1 MKKSIYITLG
11 VLVLV
16 IIALW
21 YFLGKSDGSE
31 QSITVPA
38 KFGEFK
44 VLVVTSG
51 ELEAKSSED
60 ISGPSGLR
68 EFRIWQVKINDII
81 ADGTVVDSG
90 AYVAELDRS
99 DLMNQMKDIETELEK
114 LHSQFTKTRLD
125 TSMEMRSAREELINL
140 RYNLEELQL
149 RFDQSKYEPPATIRQ
164 IQIDLEKG
172 QRAYE
177 QAQNNYHL
185 KHEKAQANMQE
196 VAASLQQSE
205 RRYQQISEILKKFTV
220 YAPKS
225 GMVIHKRSWDGTK
238 QGIGSTLQIGWD
250 NVVASLPNLTEMITK
265 TYVNEIDISKVR
277 VGQQVEIGV
286 DAFPDRKY
294 SGEVTEVANIGEQL
308 RNSNAKVF
316 EVRIVVNESDT
327 ILRPA
332 MTTKNTII
340 TDVIPEAVYI
350 PLESVHTQD
359 TISFVYRAGKQ
370 IKQQVRL
377 GRSNENEIV
386 VTEGLAEGDMVYL
399 TPPAN
404 SDSWKLINLQ

>member
-1 MKKSIYITLG
+1 MKRSIYISLG
-11 VLVLV
+11 VLVIV

-21 YFLGKSDGSE
+21 YFLGRSDGTD
-31 QSITVPA
+31 QAITVPV
-38 KFGEFK
+38 KTGEFK

-81 ADGTVVDSG
+81 PDGTVVDSG

-149 RFDQSKYEPPATIRQ
+149 KYDQSMYEPPATIRQ

-172 QRAYE
+172 QRSYE
-177 QAQNNYHL
+177 QAQNNYQL
-185 KHEKAQANMQE
+185 KLEKAQANMQE

-205 RRYQQISEILKKFTV
+205 RRYEQIKEILKQFTV

-225 GMVIHKRSWDGTK
+225 GMVIHRRNWDGSK
-238 QGIGSTLQIGWD
+238 QGIGSTLQTGWN
-250 NVVASLPNLTEMITK
+250 NVVASLPNLTEMTSK

-277 VGQQVEIGV
+277 TGQKVEIGV
-286 DAFPDRKY
+286 DAFPDRRY
-294 SGEVTEVANIGEQL
+294 TGEVVEVANIGEQL

-316 EVRIVVNESDT
+316 EVKIVVNESDT

-340 TDVIPEAVYI
+340 TDVIADAVYI

-359 TISFVYRAGKQ
+359 TISFVYRAGRQ
-370 IKQQVRL
+370 VKQQVRL

-386 VTEGLAEGDMVYL
+386 VQEGLQAGDMIYL
-399 TPPAN
+399 VPPAN
-404 SDSWKLINLQ
+404 TDKWKLINY

>member
-1 MKKSIYITLG
+1 MKKNIYITLG
-11 VLVLV
+11 VLVVV
-16 IIALW
+16 ILAAW
-21 YFLGKSDGSE
+21 YFIGRSDGSD
-31 QSITVPA
+31 QSITVPV
-38 KFGEFK
+38 KSGEFR

-51 ELEAKSSED
+51 ELEAKNSED

-81 ADGTVVDSG
+81 PDGTVVDSG

-125 TSMEMRSAREELINL
+125 TSMEMRNAREELINL
-140 RYNLEELQL
+140 RYHLEELQL
-149 RFDQSKYEPPATIRQ
+149 RYDQSKFEPPATIRQ

-177 QAQNNYHL
+177 QAQNNYEL
-185 KHEKAQANMQE
+185 RLEKAKANMQE

-205 RRYQQISEILKKFTV
+205 RRYEQIKQILKQFTI

-225 GMVIHKRSWDGTK
+225 GMVIHRRNWDGSK
-238 QGIGSTLQIGWD
+238 QGIGSNIQTGWN
-250 NVVASLPNLTEMITK
+250 NVVASLPNLTEMISR

-277 VGQQVEIGV
+277 SGQQVEIGV
-286 DAFPDRKY
+286 DAFPDRSY
-294 SGEVTEVANIGEQL
+294 TGYVSEVANIGEQL

-316 EVRIVVNESDT
+316 EVRIIVNESDT

-340 TDVIPEAVYI
+340 TEVIPDAVFI
-350 PLESVHTQD
+350 PLECVHTLD
-359 TISFVYRAGKQ
+359 TISFVYRHGRQ
-370 IKQQVRL
+370 MKQQVRL

-386 VTEGLAEGDMVYL
+386 VLEGLAEGDMVYL
-399 TPPAN
+399 VPPAN
-404 SDSWKLINLQ
+404 ADKWKLLNL

>member
-1 MKKSIYITLG
+1 MKKSIYISLG
-11 VLVLV
+11 VVVAV

-21 YFLGKSDGSE
+21 YFFGRTDGSD
-31 QSITVPA
+31 QTITVPA
-38 KFGEFK
+38 RFGEFR

-51 ELEAKSSED
+51 ELEARYSED
-60 ISGPSGLR
+60 INGPSGLR

-81 ADGTVVDSG
+81 PDGTVVDSG

-125 TSMEMRSAREELINL
+125 TSMDMRNAREELINL

-149 RFDQSKYEPPATIRQ
+149 KYDQSMYEPPATIRQ

-172 QRAYE
+172 GRAYE
-177 QAQNNYHL
+177 QAQNNYEL
-185 KHEKAQANMQE
+185 RLEKAKANMQE
-196 VAASLQQSE
+196 VAASLQQTE
-205 RRYQQISEILKKFTV
+205 RRYDQIKQILKQFTIF
-220 YAPKS
+220 APKS
-225 GMVIHKRSWDGTK
+225 GMVIHRRNWDGSK
-238 QGIGSTLQIGWD
+238 QGIGSTIQTGWN
-250 NVVASLPNLTEMITK
+250 NVVASLPNLTEMISK

-277 VGQQVEIGV
+277 TGQKVEIGV
-286 DAFPDRKY
+286 DAFPDRSY
-294 SGEVTEVANIGEQL
+294 TGEIMEVANIGEQL

-316 EVRIVVNESDT
+316 EVRIAVNESDT

-340 TDVIPEAVYI
+340 TEVIPDAVFI

-359 TISFVYRAGKQ
+359 TISFVYRAGRQ
-370 IKQQVRL
+370 VRQQVRL

-386 VTEGLAEGDMVYL
+386 VLEGLQEGDQVYL
-399 TPPAN
+399 IPPAN
-404 SDSWKLINLQ
+404 ADKWKLINL

>member
-11 VLVLV
+11 VLIVVLL
-16 IIALW
+16 ALW
-21 YFLGKSDGSE
+21 YFIGRGDKTE
-31 QSITVPA
+31 NTIVVPA
-38 KFGEFK
+38 KFGEFR

-81 ADGTVVDSG
+81 PDGTVVDSG
-90 AYVAELDRS
+90 AYVADLDRS

-114 LHSQFTKTRLD
+114 LQSQFTKTRLD
-125 TSMEMRSAREELINL
+125 TSMEMRNAREELINL

-149 RFDQSKYEPPATIRQ
+149 RYDQSRYEPPATIRQ

-172 QRAYE
+172 QRSYE

-185 KHEKAQANMQE
+185 KLEKAKANMQE
-196 VAASLQQSE
+196 VTASLQQSE
-205 RRYQQISEILKKFTV
+205 RRYAQIKDILKQFRI
-220 YAPKS
+220 YAPKA
-225 GMVIHKRSWDGTK
+225 GMVIHRRNWDGSK
-238 QGIGSTLQIGWD
+238 QGIGSTIQTGWN
-250 NVVASLPNLTEMITK
+250 NVVASLPNLTEMISK

-277 VGQQVEIGV
+277 TGQKVEIGV
-286 DAFPDRKY
+286 DAFPDKSY
-294 SGEVTEVANIGEQL
+294 TGEVIEVANIGEQL

-340 TDVIPEAVYI
+340 TDIIPDAVYI
-350 PLESVHTQD
+350 PLESVHTLD
-359 TISFVYRAGKQ
+359 TISYVYRAGRQ
-370 IKQQVRL
+370 VRQQVRL

-386 VTEGLAEGDMVYL
+386 VLEGLHEGDPVYMV
-399 TPPAN
+399 PPEHAEK
-404 SDSWKLINLQ
+404 WKLINL

>member
-1 MKKSIYITLG
+1 MRKNIYITLG
-11 VLVLV
+11 VLVVVL
-16 IIALW
+16 IALL
-21 YFLGKSDGSE
+21 YFFRQTESTD
-31 QSITVPA
+31 QAIAVPA
-38 KFGEFK
+38 KYGDFK

-51 ELEAKSSED
+51 ELEARSSED

-81 ADGTVVDSG
+81 PDGTIVDSG

-99 DLMNQMKDIETELEK
+99 DLINQMKDIETELEK

-149 RFDQSKYEPPATIRQ
+149 RYDQSKYEPPATIRQ

-172 QRAYE
+172 QRSYE
-177 QAQNNYHL
+177 QARNNYQL
-185 KHEKAQANMQE
+185 KLEKAKANMQE
-196 VAASLQQSE
+196 VSASLQQSE
-205 RRYQQISEILKKFTV
+205 RRFEQIKDILKQFTI

-225 GMVIHKRSWDGTK
+225 GMVIHRRNWDGSK
-238 QGIGSTLQIGWD
+238 QGIGSNIQTGWN
-250 NVVASLPNLTEMITK
+250 NVVASLPNLSEMISK

-277 VGQQVEIGV
+277 TGQQVEIGV
-286 DAFPDRKY
+286 DAFPDKSY
-294 SGEVTEVANIGEQL
+294 SGQVIEVANIGEQL

-316 EVRIVVNESDT
+316 EVRIEVNESDT

-340 TDVIPEAVYI
+340 TDVIPDAVYI

-359 TISFVYRAGKQ
+359 TISFVYRAGRQ
-370 IKQQVRL
+370 VRQQVRL

-386 VTEGLAEGDMVYL
+386 VVEGLQEGDMVHL
-399 TPPAN
+399 LPPAN
-404 SDSWKLINLQ
+404 SDKWKLINL

>member
-1 MKKSIYITLG
+1 MKKSIYISLG
-11 VLVLV
+11 VLVIV

-21 YFLGKSDGSE
+21 YFLGRTDGSE
-31 QSITVPA
+31 PTITVPV
-38 KFGEFK
+38 KSGEFK

-81 ADGTVVDSG
+81 PDGTVVDSG

-114 LHSQFTKTRLD
+114 LQSQFTKTRLD
-125 TSMEMRSAREELINL
+125 TSMEMRGAREELINL

-149 RFDQSKYEPPATIRQ
+149 KFDQSMYEPPATIRQ

-172 QRAYE
+172 QRSYE
-177 QAQNNYHL
+177 QAQNNYEL
-185 KHEKAQANMQE
+185 KLEKAQANMQE
-196 VAASLQQSE
+196 VAASLQQTE
-205 RRYQQISEILKKFTV
+205 RRYEQIKEILKQFTI

-225 GMVIHKRSWDGTK
+225 GMVIHRRNWDGSK
-238 QGIGSTLQIGWD
+238 QGIGSTLQTGWN
-250 NVVASLPNLTEMITK
+250 NVVASLPNLTEMTSK

-277 VGQQVEIGV
+277 TGQMVEIGV
-286 DAFPDRKY
+286 DAFPDRNY
-294 SGEVTEVANIGEQL
+294 TGEVVEVANIGEQL

-316 EVRIVVNESDT
+316 EVKIVVNESDT

-340 TDVIPEAVYI
+340 TDVIADAVYI

-359 TISFVYRAGKQ
+359 TISFVYRAGRQ
-370 IKQQVRL
+370 VKQQVSL

-386 VTEGLAEGDMVYL
+386 VNEGLQAGDIIYL
-399 TPPAN
+399 VPPAN
-404 SDSWKLINLQ
+404 ADKWKLINY

>member
-1 MKKSIYITLG
+1 M
-11 VLVLV
+11 
-16 IIALW
+16 
-21 YFLGKSDGSE
+21 
-31 QSITVPA
+31 
-38 KFGEFK
+38 
-44 VLVVTSG
+44 VTSG
-51 ELEAKSSED
+51 ELEARHSED
-60 ISGPSGLR
+60 INGPSGLR

-81 ADGTVVDSG
+81 PDGTVVDSG

-125 TSMEMRSAREELINL
+125 TSMDMRNAREELINL

-149 RFDQSKYEPPATIRQ
+149 KYDQSMYEPPATIRQ

-172 QRAYE
+172 GRAYE
-177 QAQNNYHL
+177 QAQNNYEL
-185 KHEKAQANMQE
+185 RLEKAKANMQE
-196 VAASLQQSE
+196 VSASLQQTE
-205 RRYQQISEILKKFTV
+205 RRHEQIKQILKQFTI
-220 YAPKS
+220 YAPKA
-225 GMVIHKRSWDGTK
+225 GMVIHRRNWDGSK
-238 QGIGSTLQIGWD
+238 QGIGSTIQTGWN
-250 NVVASLPNLTEMITK
+250 NVVASLPNLTEMISK

-277 VGQQVEIGV
+277 TGQAVEIGV

-294 SGEVTEVANIGEQL
+294 TGEVMEVANIGEQL

-316 EVRIVVNESDT
+316 EVRVVVNESDT

-340 TDVIPEAVYI
+340 TEVIPDAVFI

-359 TISFVYRAGKQ
+359 TISFVYRAGRQ
-370 IKQQVRL
+370 VRQQVRL

-386 VTEGLAEGDMVYL
+386 VHEGLQEGDQVYL
-399 TPPAN
+399 IPPAN
-404 SDSWKLINLQ
+404 ADKWKLIKL

>member
-1 MKKSIYITLG
+1 MKKSIYIIPGIVALIILVVWFLLG
-11 VLVLV
+11 R
-16 IIALW
+16 
-21 YFLGKSDGSE
+21 SDTSE
-31 QSITVPA
+31 QAIAVPA
-38 KFGEFK
+38 KFGEFR

-51 ELEAKSSED
+51 ELEAKNSED

-81 ADGTVVDSG
+81 PDGSVVDSG

-125 TSMEMRSAREELINL
+125 TSLEMRNAREELINL

-149 RFDQSKYEPPATIRQ
+149 RFDQSKFEPPATIRQ

-172 QRAYE
+172 QRSYE
-177 QAQNNYHL
+177 QAQNNYAL
-185 KHEKAQANMQE
+185 KLEKARANMQE

-205 RRYQQISEILKKFTV
+205 RRYEQIKQILKQFTI

-225 GMVIHKRSWDGTK
+225 GMVIHRRNWDGSK
-238 QGIGSTLQIGWD
+238 QGIGSTLQTGWN
-250 NVVASLPNLTEMITK
+250 NVVASLPNLTEMISR
-265 TYVNEIDISKVR
+265 TYVNEIDISKLR
-277 VGQQVEIGV
+277 TGQLVEIGV

-294 SGEVTEVANIGEQL
+294 TGYVSEVANIGEQL

-340 TDVIPEAVYI
+340 TDIISDAVFI
-350 PLESVHTQD
+350 PLETIHTQD
-359 TISFVYRAGKQ
+359 TISFVYRAGRQ
-370 IKQQVRL
+370 VKQQVRL

-386 VTEGLAEGDMVYL
+386 VLQGLVEGDMVYL
-399 TPPAN
+399 VPPTNA
-404 SDSWKLINLQ
+404 DKWKLLNL

>member
-1 MKKSIYITLG
+1 MKKSIYLTVG
-11 VLVLV
+11 AVVLV

-21 YFLGKSDGSE
+21 YFLGRTDNSD
-31 QSITVPA
+31 QLVTVPV

-60 ISGPSGLR
+60 ISGPPGLR
-68 EFRIWQVKINDII
+68 EFRIWQVKINHII
-81 ADGTVVDSG
+81 PDGTVVDSG
-90 AYVAELDRS
+90 AYVADLDRS

-114 LHSQFTKTRLD
+114 LNSQFTKTRLD
-125 TSMEMRSAREELINL
+125 TSMEMRNAREELINL

-149 RFDQSKYEPPATIRQ
+149 RYDQSRYEPPATIRQ

-172 QRAYE
+172 QRSYE
-177 QAQNNYHL
+177 QAQNNYQL
-185 KHEKAQANMQE
+185 KLEKAKANMQE

-205 RRYQQISEILKKFTV
+205 RRYEQIRQILKQFTI

-225 GMVIHKRSWDGTK
+225 GMVIHRRNWDGSK
-238 QGIGSTLQIGWD
+238 QGIGSNIQTGWN
-250 NVVASLPNLTEMITK
+250 NVVASLPNLTEMISK

-277 VGQQVEIGV
+277 TGQKVEIGV
-286 DAFPDRKY
+286 DAFPDRNY
-294 SGEVTEVANIGEQL
+294 TGEVVEVANIGEQL

-316 EVRIVVNESDT
+316 EVRIIVNESDT

-340 TDVIPEAVYI
+340 TDIIPDAVFV
-350 PLESVHTQD
+350 PLESIHTRD
-359 TISFVYRAGKQ
+359 TVSFVYHADRQ
-370 IKQQVRL
+370 VRQQVRL
-377 GRSNENEIV
+377 GRSNENEIIV
-386 VTEGLAEGDMVYL
+386 LEGLKEGDPVYL
-399 TPPAN
+399 VPPAG
-404 SDSWKLINLQ
+404 SDKWKLINL

>member
-1 MKKSIYITLG
+1 MKKSIYISLG
-11 VLVLV
+11 VLVIV

-21 YFLGKSDGSE
+21 YFLGRSDGSD
-31 QSITVPA
+31 QAITVPA

-60 ISGPSGLR
+60 IRGPSGLR

-81 ADGTVVDSG
+81 PDGTVVDSG

-114 LHSQFTKTRLD
+114 LQSQFTKTRLD
-125 TSMEMRSAREELINL
+125 TSMEMRGAREELINL

-149 RFDQSKYEPPATIRQ
+149 KYDQSMYEPPATIRQ

-177 QAQNNYHL
+177 QAQNNYQL
-185 KHEKAQANMQE
+185 KLEKAQANMQE

-205 RRYQQISEILKKFTV
+205 RRYEQIQGILNQFTV
-220 YAPKS
+220 FAPKS

-238 QGIGSTLQIGWD
+238 QGIGATLQIGWD

-277 VGQQVEIGV
+277 VGQKVEIGV

-316 EVRIVVNESDT
+316 EVRILVNESDT

-340 TDVIPEAVYI
+340 TDVIADAVYI

-359 TISFVYRAGKQ
+359 TISFVYRSGRQ
-370 IKQQVRL
+370 VKQQVRL

-386 VTEGLAEGDMVYL
+386 VQEGLQPGDMIYL
-399 TPPAN
+399 IPPAN
-404 SDSWKLINLQ
+404 ADKWKLINY

>member
-11 VLVLV
+11 LVAFIILV
-16 IIALW
+16 VW
-21 YFLGKSDGSE
+21 FLLGRGDASE
-31 QSITVPA
+31 QAIAVPA
-38 KFGEFK
+38 KFGEFR

-51 ELEAKSSED
+51 ELEAKNSED

-81 ADGTVVDSG
+81 PDGTVVDSG

-125 TSMEMRSAREELINL
+125 TSMEMRNAREELINL

-149 RFDQSKYEPPATIRQ
+149 RFDQSKFEPPATIRQ

-172 QRAYE
+172 QRSYE
-177 QAQNNYHL
+177 QAQNNYAL
-185 KHEKAQANMQE
+185 KLEKARANMQE

-205 RRYQQISEILKKFTV
+205 RRYEQIKQTLKQFTIF
-220 YAPKS
+220 APKS
-225 GMVIHKRSWDGTK
+225 GMVIHRRNWDGSK
-238 QGIGSTLQIGWD
+238 QGIGSTLQTGWN
-250 NVVASLPNLTEMITK
+250 NVVASLPNLTEMISR

-277 VGQQVEIGV
+277 TGQQVEIGV
-286 DAFPDRKY
+286 DAFPDRSY
-294 SGEVTEVANIGEQL
+294 TGYISEVANIGEQL

-340 TDVIPEAVYI
+340 TDIISDAVFI
-350 PLESVHTQD
+350 PLEAVHTQD
-359 TISFVYRAGKQ
+359 TISFVYRAGRQ
-370 IKQQVRL
+370 VKQQVRL

-386 VTEGLAEGDMVYL
+386 VLEGLVEGDMVYL
-399 TPPAN
+399 VPPGN
-404 SDSWKLINLQ
+404 TDKWKLINL

>member
-1 MKKSIYITLG
+1 MKKSIYITLAV
-11 VLVLV
+11 VLTV

-21 YFLGKSDGSE
+21 YFLGRPGKAE
-31 QSITVPA
+31 QVITVPA
-38 KFGEFK
+38 KFGEFR

-51 ELEAKSSED
+51 ELEAKNSED
-60 ISGPSGLR
+60 IYGPSGLR
-68 EFRIWQVKINDII
+68 DFRIWQVKINDII
-81 ADGTVVDSG
+81 PDGTIVDSG
-90 AYVAELDRS
+90 AYVADLDRS
-99 DLMNQMKDIETELEK
+99 ELMNQMKDIETELEK

-125 TSMEMRSAREELINL
+125 TSMEMRNAREELINL

-149 RFDQSKYEPPATIRQ
+149 RYDQSMYEPPATIRQ

-185 KHEKAQANMQE
+185 RLEKARANMQE
-196 VAASLQQSE
+196 ITATLQQTE
-205 RRYQQISEILKKFTV
+205 RRYEQIKEILKQFRI
-220 YAPKS
+220 YAPKA
-225 GMVIHKRSWDGTK
+225 GMVIHRRNWDGSK
-238 QGIGSTLQIGWD
+238 QGIGSTIQTGWN
-250 NVVASLPNLTEMITK
+250 NVVASLPNLTEMISK

-277 VGQQVEIGV
+277 TGQDVEIGV
-286 DAFPDRKY
+286 DAFPDRRYTGK
-294 SGEVTEVANIGEQL
+294 VVEVANIGEQL

-340 TDVIPEAVYI
+340 TDVIPDAVFV

-359 TISFVYRAGKQ
+359 TISFVYRAGRQ
-370 IKQQVRL
+370 VKQQVRL
-377 GRSNENEIV
+377 GRSNENEIIV
-386 VTEGLAEGDMVYL
+386 LEGLQEGDQVYL
-399 TPPAN
+399 VPPAN
-404 SDSWKLINLQ
+404 ADKWKLINL